1 MISEDFEIDFENKKI
16 IYVAKVSGREFS
28 VRELYSYLQDVFNE
42 AGNMKYDIPIEAES
56 KTKYFLVNGWTI
68 DVKARKRLKGGSLEV
83 IDRPGSPRFTVT
95 VVKPDKPRKN
105 PLNAPKLPMVPKGY

>member
-16 IYVAKVSGREFS
+16 IYVPKVSGREFS

-56 KTKYFLVNGWTI
+56 KTKYSLTNEWII
-68 DVKARKRLKGGSLEV
+68 DEEAMKHIEGGNLMLEV
-83 IDRPGSPRFTVT
+83 RSLDG
-95 VVKPDKPRKN
+95 RKFKV
-105 PLNAPKLPMVPKGY
+105 LRGLR